1 MAGSLVRIELRD
13 DIAVLSMRRGKGN
26 ALNPVLVE
34 DLLDAL
40 RVPEVAEEARAVVLT
55 GEDRFFSSGLDLVE
69 LGGLDREQM
78 LAFLDRLQGLLATVF
93 VWNRPVI
100 AAINGHAIAGGC
112 LLALCADW
120 KILGKGGAKMGL
132 NEINLGLPLPQAGL
146 EIARAQLTPPA
157 WAEVVY
163 GGELHEAANAHR
175 LGLADQLVAEEDVL
189 GLAVERAE
197 LWASRPRVA
206 FHRVKASLRDRV
218 LLKIRKDHEE
228 HQEEWVNLWFAPSAQ
243 ERIQEVRARLMQ
255 KG

>member
-1 MAGSLVRIELRD
+1 MAESLVRVELRD
-13 DIAVLSMRRGKGN
+13 GVAVLFLERGKGN
-26 ALNPVLVE
+26 ALNPALVE

-40 RVPEVAEEARAVVLT
+40 RLPEVAEEARALVLT
-55 GEDRFFSSGLDLVE
+55 GQDRFFSAGLDLVE
-69 LGGLDREQM
+69 LGELDRDQM

-120 KILGKGGAKMGL
+120 KILGRDGAKMGL

-163 GGELHEAANAHR
+163 GGELHEPESAHR
-175 LGLADQLVAEEDVL
+175 LGLADQLVEPGAVL
-189 GLAVERAE
+189 DAALARAS

-218 LLKIRKDHEE
+218 LLLIRKDHDQ

-243 ERIQEVRARLMQ
+243 QLIQRVRTRLM
-255 KG
+255 K